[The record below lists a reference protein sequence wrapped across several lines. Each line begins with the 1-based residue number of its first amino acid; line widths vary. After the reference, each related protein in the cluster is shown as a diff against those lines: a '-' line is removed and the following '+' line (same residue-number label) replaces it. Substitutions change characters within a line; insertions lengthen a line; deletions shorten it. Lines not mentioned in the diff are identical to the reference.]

1 MKVQGTRMTIFDSG
15 DIDTFVSRMENND
28 VMLIAGESMIGI
40 SEITERAIVN
50 TANSGGKV
58 AYFCPEDC
66 PGLLSDVNRTN
77 TVRKPENITTFIP
90 GSEKNGD
97 IDVIREHSIA
107 KVRTE
112 LEKQLKKNI
121 RYDLVV
127 IDCIDHTSDF
137 IYDKQYMYS
146 LCKYLRKQLEN
157 YPAAV
162 IATSYF
168 MYETYDTYEES
179 DVEDKL
185 YYDVRDVVD
194 FLMFVDDSCDP
205 DEEPLPTQIDVR
217 IVDCR
222 IRQID
227 LSYLFSAEGHI
238 MCKKEGKAL
247 ELYRKAIAVG
257 ISEEDASSYATYW
270 NDNEMEEDENFKDIR
285 FGQDDDESDG
295 YYVME
300 ELCWEQS

>member
-227 LSYLFSAEGHI
+227 LSFLFSAE
-238 MCKKEGKAL
+238 
-247 ELYRKAIAVG
+247 
-257 ISEEDASSYATYW
+257 
-270 NDNEMEEDENFKDIR
+270 
-285 FGQDDDESDG
+285 
-295 YYVME
+295 
-300 ELCWEQS
+300 